1 MNAFKAIFKNSA
13 KEQGFVLPIALTM
26 GTVMILVGVAAIARS
41 QNTRLN
47 SYSRAQ
53 SSGGSLTVA
62 EGGVART
69 LAQLIKANNS
79 VLLTGNYDAI
89 NPNTGKTYLGADG
102 IFNNGDEETTSV
114 NQWGNL
120 SSTASCG
127 ANSDSGTP
135 DITYDGIVGDGD
147 SYALRAYRY
156 DSTNSTGTLLIEG
169 KRKTSVSLIKVI
181 VTVDAVA
188 GDFPGVV
195 ALEKMELR
203 GRDVIG
209 NNGNVYYDP
218 NSSKDPSLTASSAPS
233 DANRPAYLNAIKSG
247 TNDYTDDNDGIDNIE
262 GKIVACKLSSTF
274 AYTPQGT
281 NLGNLKNSRKLSGS
295 SSGITYYQANKIE
308 LKEEKTI
315 EVNTTAGAVYI
326 YINGSA
332 KIEKNA
338 QIINIRTDGLPPRVG
353 DLRIILSDNNK
364 MEIKDNACIQNAF
377 FYAPRGSLQ
386 MDGSGKGCPG
396 NRNINIDGVV
406 WAKEIVNNA
415 DNDSGVAVPDDIS
428 SLSDITNSAGLFA
441 TQKFGTVKSWQRQQQ

>member
-26 GTVMILVGVAAIARS
+26 GTIIILVAVAAIARS

-69 LAQLIKANNS
+69 LAQLTKANNS

-89 NPNTGKTYLGADG
+89 NPTTGKTYLGADG
-102 IFNNGDEETTSV
+102 IFNNGDEETTPV
-114 NQWGNL
+114 NQWKNPSGV
-120 SSTASCG
+120 ACG
-127 ANSDSGTP
+127 ANAVTP
-135 DITYDGIVGDGD
+135 DITYDGIIGDGD

-181 VTVDAVA
+181 VTVDAIA

-218 NSSKDPSLTASSAPS
+218 NFSNDPSLTASSAPS
-233 DANRPAYLNAIKSG
+233 DANRSAYLNAIKSG
-247 TNDYTDDNDGIDNIE
+247 TNDYIDDNDGIDNIE
-262 GKIVACKLSSTF
+262 GKIAACKLSPTF

-281 NLGNLKNSRKLSGS
+281 NLGTLKDSQTLSGS

-308 LKEEKTI
+308 LKENKII
-315 EVNTTAGAVYI
+315 EINTTAGAVYI

-338 QIINIRTDGLPPRVG
+338 QILNIRTDGLPPRVG
-353 DLRIILSDNNK
+353 DLRIILSNNDK
-364 MEIKDNACIQNAF
+364 IEIKDNACIQNAF

-386 MDGSGKGCPG
+386 MDGSGNGCPG
-396 NRNINIDGVV
+396 NRNTNIDGVV
-406 WAKEIVNNA
+406 WAKEIINNA